1 MDKIN
6 SILFLGDVVPF
17 KSFKFKNTNKTIIN
31 LESPISNNGNPIPG
45 KINLNVKKNFLRN
58 IFSTN
63 LICACLGNNHI
74 LDYGVKGLNST
85 IEELKKI
92 NVDYFG
98 LVDENT
104 NKYNSHVIEF
114 NKNKIAF
121 ISAVCGTTS
130 PITQLDNVTYI
141 NLLNLS
147 EIEQQIVKIREH
159 VNRIVVYLH
168 WGMEESSYPTSED
181 IIIARKLIEAGAD
194 IIIGSHAHA
203 PQPIE
208 KYKNGIV
215 AYNLGNFIMPELKNI
230 PSYFDESGVS
240 HSTYTKKLML
250 WNRISWGL
258 IINMESL
265 EYRIKKYIFI
275 SNRVIELPFTPLDK
289 YINLNHGSD
298 NSSYDLLITKHL
310 NRRMVL
316 RKIREFISRPHI
328 PQKIKKML

>member
-6 SILFLGDVVPF
+6 TILFLGDVVPF
-17 KSFKFKNTNKTIIN
+17 KSFKFRNTNRIVIN
-31 LESPISNNGNPIPG
+31 LESPISNDGNPIPG

-98 LVDENT
+98 LVDKNT
-104 NKYNSHVIEF
+104 NNYNSHIIEF
-114 NKNKIAF
+114 NKIKIAF

-130 PITQLDNVTYI
+130 PITQLDNVTYL

-147 EIEQQIVKIREH
+147 EIEQQIVRIREH
-159 VNRIVVYLH
+159 VDRIVVYLH

-181 IIIARKLIEAGAD
+181 IIIARKLIEAGTD

-215 AYNLGNFIMPELKNI
+215 AYNLGNFIMPELKNV
-230 PSYFDESGVS
+230 PSYFDERGVS
-240 HSTYTKKLML
+240 HSTYNKKLML

-289 YINLNHGSD
+289 YINLNHDSD
-298 NSSYDLLITKHL
+298 NSSYDLLVTRHL